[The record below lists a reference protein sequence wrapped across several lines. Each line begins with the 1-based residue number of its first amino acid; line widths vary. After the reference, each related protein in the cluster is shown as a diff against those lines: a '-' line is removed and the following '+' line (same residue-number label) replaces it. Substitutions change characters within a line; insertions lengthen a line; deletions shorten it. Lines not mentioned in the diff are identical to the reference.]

1 MTEEEMKEFQGF
13 SKEIDEIRIEMDK
26 IVREGFTDTTLKR
39 LDELIARQETL
50 IAKQK
55 AFGRKHG
62 LLP

>member
-55 AFGRKHG
+55 AFGRKHD